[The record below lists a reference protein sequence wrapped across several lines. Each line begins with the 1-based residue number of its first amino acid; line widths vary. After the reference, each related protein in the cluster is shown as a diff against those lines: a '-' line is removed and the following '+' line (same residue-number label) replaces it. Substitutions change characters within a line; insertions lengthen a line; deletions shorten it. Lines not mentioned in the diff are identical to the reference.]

1 MMLPLKHTGSQFLG
15 GGRLAAPVPV
25 LGAEKITNGNFE
37 TWASATD
44 AGTWGESVAG
54 ASSVNREG
62 TVVHGGTY
70 AVRLDFDAT
79 NNTYV
84 SQASNLANN
93 EWCLVS
99 SWMRTSASGKTMWVA
114 LGAVTGKSR
123 DPGTTWTQYFDVLRA
138 AAANPTLVLAKVSAA
153 SSSLYFDDVSL
164 KPITLASMFSTRP
177 YTTHATTKAMATIVA
192 GTRAGVVANLDSA
205 TSPANF
211 VIASH
216 NGTNA
221 ILEKCV
227 AGTYTSLIS
236 TSVAYVAGAY
246 VEIRRPAAGNNWQLF
261 YNGSQVG
268 TDQAIADAAIQAATL
283 HGLFQ
288 TYSGNTLAA
297 FSCIPSA

>member
-1 MMLPLKHTGSQFLG
+1 MPLLSNLPSKLLG
-15 GGRLAAPVPV
+15 GGRLAAPVPA

-44 AGTWGESVAG
+44 AGSWGESVAG

-93 EWCLVS
+93 EWCLVE
-99 SWMRTSASGKTMWVA
+99 SWMRSSASGKTMWVA
-114 LGAVTGKSR
+114 LGAVTGKAR
-123 DPGTTWTQYFDVLRA
+123 DPGTTWTQCFDVLRA

-153 SSSLYFDDVSL
+153 SSSLYFDDVSV
-164 KPITLASMFSTRP
+164 KAITLASMFSVRP
-177 YTTHATTKAMATIVA
+177 YSTHTTTKAMATVVA

-216 NGTNA
+216 DGTTA
-221 ILEKCV
+221 RLTVCV
-227 AGTYTSLIS
+227 AGVYTEKIS
-236 TSVAYVAGAY
+236 QAVAYSAGAY
-246 VEIRRPAAGNNWQLF
+246 VEIRRAAGTNTYSLYYAGNKI
-261 YNGSQVG
+261 GA
-268 TDQAIADAAIQAATL
+268 DQEIADATVISNTL
-283 HGLFQ
+283 AGYFQ
-288 TYSGNTLAA
+288 TYAGNTLTG
-297 FSCIPSA
+297 FSCVPS